1 MSALTLDHAP
11 RIRQLTAAGIR
22 TPILE
27 SGPPEAEEAVV
38 FVHGNPGSMEDFR
51 ELVLRVA
58 PFARAV
64 SVTMPGFGGAEKPR
78 SFDVS
83 IGGYARHLGA
93 QLDALGVR
101 RAHLVLHDLGGPWGL
116 DWAVRHPDA
125 FRSAL
130 LIGTGVLL
138 GYRWHV
144 LARIW
149 QTPGLGEAFMATSS
163 RRAFR
168 VLVKRGQERPLPRA
182 FVDRMYDEFDRPTRR
197 TVLRTYRAMRGSQ
210 RWSEEVTPRLRALD
224 RPALVLWGLHDPYL
238 PVDLA
243 DRQREAFPRAR
254 SVTLAHSAHW
264 PFADDPDGFTS
275 EVMPWL
281 REQAASVA

>member
-1 MSALTLDHAP
+1 VVSAHAP

-22 TPILE
+22 TPVLE
-27 SGPPEAEEAVV
+27 SGPPGAEEAFV

-58 PFARAV
+58 PFARGVAV
-64 SVTMPGFGGAEKPR
+64 TLPGFGKAEKPR
-78 SFDVS
+78 DLDVS
-83 IGGYARHLGA
+83 IAGYAAHLEA

-116 DWAVRHPDA
+116 EWALRRPDA
-125 FRSAL
+125 FASVL
-130 LIGTGVLL
+130 LIGTGILP
-138 GYRWHV
+138 GYRWHA

-149 QTPGLGEAFMATSS
+149 QTRGLGEAFMGTST

-168 VLVKRGQERPLPRA
+168 TLVKRGQERPLPRA
-182 FVDRMYDEFDRPTRR
+182 FVDRMYDDFDRPTRR
-197 TVLRTYRAMRGSQ
+197 TVLRTYRASRDIVG
-210 RWSEEVTPRLRALD
+210 WSEAAAPRLRALD

-254 SVTLAHSAHW
+254 TTTLPGSAHW
-264 PFADDPDGFTS
+264 PFADDPDGFMA
-275 EVMPWL
+275 EVVPWL
-281 REQAASVA
+281 EEQAAGGQ

>member
-1 MSALTLDHAP
+1 V
-11 RIRQLTAAGIR
+11 
-22 TPILE
+22 LE
-27 SGPPEAEEAVV
+27 SGPPDAEEAVV

-51 ELVLRVA
+51 ELVLRTA

-64 SVTMPGFGGAEKPR
+64 SVTMPGFGAAEKPR
-78 SFDVS
+78 DFDVTL
-83 IGGYARHLGA
+83 GGYARHLGA

-101 RAHLVLHDLGGPWGL
+101 RAHLVLHDLGGPWAL
-116 DWAVRHPDA
+116 EWAVRHPDA

-130 LIGTGVLL
+130 LIGTGVML

-163 RRAFR
+163 RWAFR
-168 VLVKRGQERPLPRA
+168 LLVRRGQERPLPRA
-182 FVDRMYDEFDRPTRR
+182 FVDRMYDDFDRDTRR
-197 TVLRTYRAMRGSQ
+197 HVLRTYRALRGAE
-210 RWSEEVTPRLRALD
+210 RWSEEVAPKLRALG

-238 PVDLA
+238 PVELA
-243 DRQREAFPRAR
+243 DRQREAFPSAR

-264 PFADDPDGFTS
+264 PFADDPDGFTAA
-275 EVMPWL
+275 VMPWL
-281 REQAASVA
+281 REQAG

>member
-1 MSALTLDHAP
+1 
-11 RIRQLTAAGIR
+11 
-22 TPILE
+22 
-27 SGPPEAEEAVV
+27 
-38 FVHGNPGSMEDFR
+38 MEDFR

-58 PFARAV
+58 PFARGV
-64 SVTMPGFGGAEKPR
+64 SVTMPGFGTAEKP
-78 SFDVS
+78 SDFDVS
-83 IGGYARHLGA
+83 VGGYARHLAA
-93 QLDALGVR
+93 QLDALGVK

-116 DWAVRHPDA
+116 EWAVRHPDA

-130 LIGTGVLL
+130 LIGTGVFLD
-138 GYRWHV
+138 YRWHV

-163 RRAFR
+163 RRMFR
-168 VLVKRGQERPLPRA
+168 TLVKRGQERPLPRA
-182 FVDRMYDEFDRPTRR
+182 FVDKMYDDFDRPTRR
-197 TVLRTYRAMRGSQ
+197 TVLRTYRAMKDVA
-210 RWSEEVTPRLRALD
+210 RWSAEVTPRLRELD

-243 DRQREAFPRAR
+243 DRQRDAFPSAR

-264 PFADDPDGFTS
+264 PFADDPDGFTA

-281 REQAASVA
+281 REQAEAGSGAGPSG